1 LKIYI
6 GIDVGANGGY
16 CIMNR
21 EGVIITSAV
30 LGDLHKFMLD
40 MSASGNDAHHAIF
53 ERVHAMPGQGVSSMF
68 TFGHNVGMVEGILRA
83 FGVPYSTVTPQ
94 TWQKEIHAGIDKKLD
109 PKERS
114 RQAAVRLFPH
124 SDFRKSD
131 RCKKAH
137 DGIVDAVLIAEYA
150 RRKNL

>member
-1 LKIYI
+1 MKIYI

-16 CIMNR
+16 CIMNS
-21 EGVIITSAV
+21 EGVILTCAV
-30 LGDLHKFMLD
+30 LGDLELFMKE
-40 MSASGNDAHHAIF
+40 MHECSTKTYHAVF

-68 TFGHNVGMVEGILRA
+68 TFGKNVGTIEGILKAYR
-83 FGVPYSTVTPQ
+83 VPYSTVTPQ
-94 TWQKEIHAGIDKKLD
+94 TWQKEIHVGIDKKLD

>member
-16 CIMNR
+16 CIMNSD
-21 EGVIITSAV
+21 GVILTSAV
-30 LGDLHKFMLD
+30 LGDLEIFMKE
-40 MSASGNDAHHAIF
+40 MQGCCTQAYHAVF

-68 TFGHNVGMVEGILRA
+68 TFGHNVGMIEGILKA
-83 FGVPYSTVTPQ
+83 YGVPYSKVTPQ
-94 TWQKEIHAGIDKKLD
+94 SWQKEIHVGIDKKLD

-114 RQAAVRLFPH
+114 RRAAAQLFPH
-124 SDFRKSD
+124 SDFRKSE